1 MSAVNSTLLYLPTA
15 SLRSSPSVENLL
27 ELIEIH
33 SDPTS
38 PRYGCLLHWFGS
50 PGLAWHYGIGLSDTH
65 FFNTGPQDWRIL
77 QAADRDIQPV
87 PGIQSPDPATVMGR
101 LRHSLVL
108 FESWPYDLLAWN
120 CEHLARLVVIGD
132 PVCEQISHFPVLGS
146 LLSWACNGGRHPTAG
161 SELDE
166 WLAHHDPDLRLP

>member
-1 MSAVNSTLLYLPTA
+1 MIAVNPTPVHHSTSA
-15 SLRSSPSVENLL
+15 FRCSPFVENLL
-27 ELIEIH
+27 EQIELH

-38 PRYGCLLHWFGS
+38 SRYGCLLHWFGS

-77 QAADRDIQPV
+77 PAADRGIHPV
-87 PGIQSPDPATVMGR
+87 PGIPTQDPAIVMGR

-132 PVCEQISHFPVLGS
+132 PICEQISRFPILGS
-146 LLSWACNGGRHPTAG
+146 LLSWACQGGRHPTAG
-161 SELDE
+161 SELDR
-166 WLAHHDPDLRLP
+166 WLACHDPDLRLL